1 MELVIYS
8 PAENQ
13 FIQKIEFNFDEIRQE
28 MIARLARYKDLVY
41 GEESIKEAKVDRA
54 ALNKFKDALDAK
66 RKEVKALCLAP
77 YEDFEAKIRV
87 LTDLIDEPIKAIDGQ
102 VKAYENLK
110 RADKKAQILD
120 YYNANIGDLE
130 DLLPFDRI
138 FSEKWLNAT
147 VRMKEIEESIT
158 GTIERVQSDLNVLDT
173 LQTEFELQ
181 VKDTYLQTLDLSA
194 ALREKERLEKAK
206 AAQEEYKRRLEAQ
219 ESEKKAEEAPTRSES
234 KSESL
239 PEQEIKQIDFR
250 VWATAEQ
257 LAALKAFLKDSNIK
271 YGPVPKGE

>member
-13 FIQKIEFNFDEIRQE
+13 FIQKIEFNFEEIRQE

-77 YEDFEAKIRV
+77 YEEFEAKIRV

-120 YYNANIGDLE
+120 YYNANIGGLE

-158 GTIERVQSDLNVLDT
+158 GTIERVQSDLKVLDT

-219 ESEKKAEEAPTRSES
+219 EAERKAEDAPIS
-234 KSESL
+234 KSEPL
-239 PEQEIKQIDFR
+239 REQEQAIKQIDFR